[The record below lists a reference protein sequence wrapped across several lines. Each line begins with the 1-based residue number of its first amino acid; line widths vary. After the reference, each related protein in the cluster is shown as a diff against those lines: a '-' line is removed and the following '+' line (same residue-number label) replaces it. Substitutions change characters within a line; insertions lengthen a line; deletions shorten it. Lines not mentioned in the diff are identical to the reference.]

1 MEDTIAIL
9 YFILV
14 RITGHL
20 TGNNAI
26 YYGILFGGIYESFA
40 DPTVSSQPGPPVQ
53 QARLRPGR
61 GPADVMV
68 SRAPVH
74 LYRTETQVGLLKVLE
89 MVPCTFSII
98 GSEITLAFQWIG
110 ETRKFT

>member
-1 MEDTIAIL
+1 
-9 YFILV
+9 
-14 RITGHL
+14 
-20 TGNNAI
+20 
-26 YYGILFGGIYESFA
+26 
-40 DPTVSSQPGPPVQ
+40 
-53 QARLRPGR
+53 
-61 GPADVMV
+61 MV

-110 ETRKFT
+110 GLASSYRLYTAL